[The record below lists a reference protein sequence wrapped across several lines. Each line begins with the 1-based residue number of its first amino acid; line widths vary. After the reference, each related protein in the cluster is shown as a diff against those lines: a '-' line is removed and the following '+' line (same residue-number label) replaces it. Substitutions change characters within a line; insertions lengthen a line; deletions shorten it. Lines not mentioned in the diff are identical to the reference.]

1 MEDSTMHDESVSRL
15 DRSHLIGL
23 TGMWALTLLLTV
35 GVVGAQEAVPHFINP
50 PSLTKPNGYTHVVV
64 APDGHTVYIAGQV
77 ALDSTGQI
85 VGAADFNAQAD
96 RVFANLR
103 RALAS
108 VGGSLS
114 DLVKTT
120 TFITDGKNIVPLREI
135 RLRYLDQAHP
145 PANTLIVISSLAR
158 PELLIEIEGVAILR
172 TPIRAVSAGQRDR
185 MDGE

>member
-1 MEDSTMHDESVSRL
+1 MNTHSGSRIMHRSLLV
-15 DRSHLIGL
+15 DRRTTVQAQVFGL
-23 TGMWALTLLLTV
+23 GGVLALAVLLAF
-35 GVVGAQEAVPHFINP
+35 GVAGAQEAAPHYINP

-85 VGAADFNAQAD
+85 VGGADFNAQAD

-120 TFITDGKNIVPLREI
+120 TFVTDSKNIVPLREI
-135 RLRYLDQAHP
+135 RARLLDQAHP

-158 PELLIEIEGVAILR
+158 PELMIEIEGVAILR
-172 TPIRAVSAGQRDR
+172 APFRAL
-185 MDGE
+185 